1 MSSPTSTR
9 RSPPAILGFRRAR
22 KATAASF
29 SEGDGH
35 GQSRR
40 HSKRMTRRSTMAKET
55 RKGTGRND
63 SNALST
69 DELESQVGEQLPDRE
84 QMSLVNANVAA
95 PINLALAANIL
106 SDSSVAEATATQYAP
121 ITQGNI

>member
-1 MSSPTSTR
+1 
-9 RSPPAILGFRRAR
+9 
-22 KATAASF
+22 
-29 SEGDGH
+29 
-35 GQSRR
+35 
-40 HSKRMTRRSTMAKET
+40 MAKET
-55 RKGTGRND
+55 RKGTGGND
-63 SNALST
+63 SDALST

-95 PINLALAANIL
+95 PINLALAANVL